1 MGAGEGEGE
10 GDAIISYKNV
20 FLCKKKFE

>member
-1 MGAGEGEGE
+1 MGAGEGE